1 MTDPNRQE
9 TALPEPSRHRDTGPR
24 IAWGAISIVSGGA
37 FLWAAWQLL
46 HVLSPNDLT
55 SLLDRHG
62 SGVIGVPAAVCAAT
76 VFVGVM
82 RVVEGQFRFDFL
94 GLKLE
99 GAAASAC
106 LWIGA
111 FLAIS
116 LAVRFLW

>member
-1 MTDPNRQE
+1 MTDSNHLETAPPEPNR
-9 TALPEPSRHRDTGPR
+9 HKDTGAR
-24 IAWGAISIVSGGA
+24 VAWAGISIVSSGA
-37 FLWAAWQLL
+37 FLWGAWQLL
-46 HVLSPNDLT
+46 HLLSPNDLA
-55 SLLDRHG
+55 SLLDRRG
-62 SGVIGVPAAVCAAT
+62 LSVIGVPAAVFAAT

-116 LAVRFLW
+116 VAIRFLW